1 MSRQFVVIDANFAVK
16 TVIPN
21 VMRDQCCA
29 TLNDLM
35 REGNVLEA
43 PTLWAY
49 ETTSAIC
56 KAVHFGYLTEDEG
69 WWALRQ
75 LAALDV
81 TLRSPDATDNHNA
94 MKWTLTLKRAAA
106 YDSYYL
112 ALAERL
118 GCELWT
124 ADQRLVNAA
133 DQSWVRW
140 VGDVL

>member
-1 MSRQFVVIDANFAVK
+1 VPKRFAVIDANLAVK

-21 VMRDQCCA
+21 VMRAQCYA
-29 TLNDLM
+29 ALNDLM
-35 REGNVLEA
+35 QENYELEA

-56 KAVHFGYLTEDEG
+56 KAVHFAYLTEDEG
-69 WWALRQ
+69 WRALQQ

-81 TLRSPDATDNHNA
+81 TLRSPDVTDNQNA

-133 DQSWVRW
+133 GQPWVRW
-140 VGDVL
+140 VGDAP

>member
-1 MSRQFVVIDANFAVK
+1 VPKRFAVIDANLAVK

-21 VMRDQCCA
+21 VMRAQCYA
-29 TLNDLM
+29 ALNDLM
-35 REGNVLEA
+35 QENYALEA

-56 KAVHFGYLTEDEG
+56 KAVHFAYLTEDEG
-69 WWALRQ
+69 WRALQQ

-81 TLRSPDATDNHNA
+81 TLRSPDVTDNQNA
-94 MKWTLTLKRAAA
+94 MKWTLTMKRAAA

-133 DQSWVRW
+133 GQAWVRW
-140 VGDVL
+140 VGDAL